1 MIPVIQNIMSV
12 ADLGCHLDLP
22 YIATHCCNTQYRPK
36 VFNPVVM
43 KISEPKSTALIFASG
58 KIVCTGTKNE
68 NDSRLAAKKFY
79 QTIKELGFPVKFLNY
94 RITNIAASC
103 QVDFPVN
110 FYKIYKEHTKFV
122 DYNPE
127 IFPALIYRKDVT
139 ILLFKSG
146 KVIVTNVKTRQQLY
160 DSYKEFE
167 KAINSSPN

>member
-22 YIATHCCNTQYRPK
+22 YIDTHSCNTQYRPK

-43 KISEPKSTALIFASG
+43 KISEPKSTALIFTSG

-68 NDSRLAAKKFY
+68 NDSRLAAK
-79 QTIKELGFPVKFLNY
+79 
-94 RITNIAASC
+94 
-103 QVDFPVN
+103 N

-122 DYNPE
+122 DYNTE